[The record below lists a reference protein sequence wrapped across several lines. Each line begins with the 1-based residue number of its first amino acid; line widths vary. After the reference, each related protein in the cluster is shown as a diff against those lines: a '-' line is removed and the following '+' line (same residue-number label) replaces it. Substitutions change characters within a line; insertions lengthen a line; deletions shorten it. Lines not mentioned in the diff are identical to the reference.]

1 VHYCP
6 TNRLFSDLV
15 DRWKA
20 SVGPSLGKSTFQ
32 HYCNALRAYVL
43 PYFKD
48 HQFQAITNEEIQ
60 KFINQ
65 QAKRYSASS
74 LYGVSGWHD
83 PEAPHLR
90 ADLLKPDQT
99 QRMVD
104 RSPARRKPL
113 ADAKQRGWI
122 LGAILSS
129 APNG

>member
-83 PEAPHLR
+83 PEAPAAGQRVCLSREVLQNSTLGVER
-90 ADLLKPDQT
+90 AIFES
-99 QRMVD
+99 D
-104 RSPARRKPL
+104 R
-113 ADAKQRGWI
+113 AKF
-122 LGAILSS
+122 
-129 APNG
+129 

>member
-1 VHYCP
+1 MHYCP
-6 TNRLFSDLV
+6 TNLV

-83 PEAPHLR
+83 PEAPHCGLTSSSR
-90 ADLLKPDQT
+90 TKPREWWIGARPAADRWQT
-99 QRMVD
+99 RNNVVGFSE
-104 RSPARRKPL
+104 RY
-113 ADAKQRGWI
+113 
-122 LGAILSS
+122 
-129 APNG
+129 